1 MKAMLIT
8 VGWTA
13 LALALVGAALV
24 GGWVAFMRSIDQPPY
39 TLVASDGDIQIRDYG
54 AMTVA
59 EVTTTGNRD
68 GAVRAGFRPLAGY
81 IFAKDRDGDKI
92 AMTAPVTQQRLN
104 GTGDAA
110 NPDARWSVR
119 FIMPE
124 GTSAEALPKPAN
136 SQVRLFETP
145 PARRAVIRFSGRAD
159 DAMFA
164 ENESRLRQWMANNG
178 YQPAGAPMLAYY
190 DDPMTPGMFRR
201 NEVLFEVKR

>member
-59 EVTTTGNRD
+59 EVTTTGNQGRR
-68 GAVRAGFRPLAGY
+68 RAGRLSPARRLY
-81 IFAKDRDGDKI
+81 LCRDRQGDKI

-124 GTSAEALPKPAN
+124 GTSADALPKP
-136 SQVRLFETP
+136 QLLTVRLFETP

-164 ENESRLRQWMANNG
+164 ENESRLRDWMASNG
-178 YQPAGAPMLAYY
+178 YQPVGAPMLAYY

-201 NEVLFEVKR
+201 NEVLFEVQR

>member
-59 EVTTTGNRD
+59 EVTTTGNATARC
-68 GAVRAGFRPLAGY
+68 GQAFARSRATSLPS
-81 IFAKDRDGDKI
+81 DRDGDKI

-124 GTSAEALPKPAN
+124 GTSADALPKPIN

-164 ENESRLRQWMANNG
+164 ENESRLRQWMASNG